1 MKERRENVRTEKIEK
16 EKIEKEKIEKEGTEY
31 LEELELLEKEF
42 KQRTLD
48 MKIKYGEIPVPE
60 AARDRILSGIHQAK
74 AEKERILSFQDIQRQ
89 AEASKQIK
97 KEASADKKQAENH
110 RQQQEIMTGKEQK
123 KDIRKGQNSMK
134 RYGIF
139 KKTAAAAAA
148 VLVTVGTLANASPIT
163 ANAMENLPIIGA
175 LARVMTFRTFEDSQG
190 SFEGKVDIPRIDS
203 ENGSEIAANQ
213 ALEQYADSLI
223 AMYENDLKESEG
235 QGNYALESSYDVVFQ
250 NEKYISIRINT
261 TVIMASG
268 TQYVKV
274 FTVNKATGE
283 VVSLSSLLGGN
294 KEQLEA
300 ISENIKQQMQA
311 QMDADENIAYFL
323 NSDLPDSDFKGIT
336 GEESYYFNEN
346 GIQQNGWQKI
356 NSFDEYEVAP
366 GYMGAVTFT
375 IPLNV
380 TGKLAE

>member
-1 MKERRENVRTEKIEK
+1 MKERRENVRT

-74 AEKERILSFQDIQRQ
+74 AEKERILS
-89 AEASKQIK
+89 
-97 KEASADKKQAENH
+97 SADKKQAENH

-346 GIQQNGWQKI
+346 GELVI
-356 NSFDEYEVAP
+356 SFDEYEVAP

>member
-1 MKERRENVRTEKIEK
+1 MKERRENVRT

-190 SFEGKVDIPRIDS
+190 SLEGKVDIPRIDS

-268 TQYVKV
+268 TQFVKV

-346 GIQQNGWQKI
+346 GELVI
-356 NSFDEYEVAP
+356 SFDEYEVAP

>member
-1 MKERRENVRTEKIEK
+1 MKERRENVRTET
-16 EKIEKEKIEKEGTEY
+16 EKIEKEGKEH
-31 LEELELLEKEF
+31 LEELEFLEKEF

-89 AEASKQIK
+89 AEASKQMK
-97 KEASADKKQAENH
+97 KEASADKKQTENH
-110 RQQQEIMTGKEQK
+110 RQQQETMTGKGQK
-123 KDIRKGQNSMK
+123 KDIRKRQNSMK

-268 TQYVKV
+268 TQFVKV

-346 GIQQNGWQKI
+346 GELVI
-356 NSFDEYEVAP
+356 SFDEYEVAP

-380 TGKLAE
+380 TGTLAE